1 MTLYNINPTIFMIS
15 YKWKVYCNSF
25 FLNDDSAL
33 ILILYVFNI
42 RKAKL
47 RLYHVLYLSDVCK
60 FLRLIYKYDY
70 QDILKVNKARI

>member
-1 MTLYNINPTIFMIS
+1 MES
-15 YKWKVYCNSF
+15 NSF
-25 FLNDDSAL
+25 FLNDDSVL

-47 RLYHVLYLSDVCK
+47 RLYHVLYLNNVCR